1 MRRPPTSLASAAA
14 TLVSTTVSVVLL
26 LLLTS
31 SAWAQVAI
39 VKAERADAVDRDL
52 LRNILLGR
60 VTTWA
65 DGSQIVLILS
75 ADPGSRAAIEEL
87 TGRDLERLLRGW
99 KRILFSGNGAMP
111 ISTSGANEALE
122 EVSHRPGAI
131 AIVGVTPAD
140 PRLRIAVTL
149 GKPPGP

>member
-1 MRRPPTSLASAAA
+1 MRG
-14 TLVSTTVSVVLL
+14 LVIMLL
-26 LLLTS
+26 LVIAT
-31 SAWAQVAI
+31 AAQAQVA
-39 VKAERADAVDRDL
+39 VVHAGVRDAVDRDH

-75 ADPGSRAAIEEL
+75 ADPLSRAAIEEL

-111 ISTSGANEALE
+111 ITASSATEAFAA
-122 EVSHRPGAI
+122 VTQHPGAI
-131 AIVGVTPAD
+131 AIVGTLPPAD
-140 PRLRIAVTL
+140 QRIRVAVTL
-149 GKPPGP
+149 AQPTSP